1 MAQLRKGTTYTA
13 TGDSSFVTHTN
24 LNAHVDNAKLIGGA
38 IGEQVANPSST
49 DADEILVNK
58 GGDLFKQ
65 TKGEFTA
72 TINSNLA
79 NINTVNASIVDADSV
94 ETIDAII
101 TDELSVGG
109 DASVVGNLAV
119 TGITN
124 LGVLTVDGKTPLY
137 VGDTFYKESIKKIPF
152 PTFKSWTMDL
162 WASPAITVP
171 EGETWT
177 YQVHCHIARGNNDG
191 NTRPE
196 TVMKLFLDVG
206 TTNLD
211 TMTVYHAAFGSP
223 WGGYVGVGAITSSN
237 TPTPQIVRLRTAPFG
252 ARSAWDP
259 AGCSLVVRCIR
270 QKTADLENPNLY
282 I

>member
-38 IGEQVANPSST
+38 IGEQVPNPVST
-49 DADEILVNK
+49 DADEILVKK
-58 GGDLFKQ
+58 GDDLFKQ
-65 TKGEFTA
+65 TKGEFTT

-94 ETIDAII
+94 ETIDATI
-101 TDELSVGG
+101 TDDLSVGG

-124 LGVLTVDGKTPLY
+124 LKVLTVDGKSPLY

-152 PTFKSWTMDL
+152 PSFSSWTMNL

-171 EGETWT
+171 AGETWT
-177 YQVHCHIARGNNDG
+177 YQVFCHMAADNNGG

-196 TVMKLFLDVG
+196 TVLRFRLDVG

-211 TMTVYHAAFGSP
+211 TMIAGFGAFGSP
-223 WGGYVGVGAITSSN
+223 FGGYVGVGTITPEN
-237 TPTPQIVRLRTAPFG
+237 TPTPQIVRLRIEPYG
-252 ARSAWDP
+252 QRSAWNP
-259 AGCSLVVRCIR
+259 AYCSLVVRFIR